1 MKPLVT
7 EYDLG
12 DFYKLI
18 EMLEGILAHRKK
30 KPTTKSAELFYQHQI
45 NYYTAIRNAA
55 LHKKLWV
62 MHSAFAPVELLYA
75 FDIVPA
81 HTSFF
86 LGAIA
91 QLTKK
96 QGEYMEKASA
106 FGYPWEVCQGHRP
119 VVGGALAGKVPRP
132 DLCMAIQIGCTNA
145 ASSVVGFAR
154 TYGVPIYYLDM
165 SYGGKRD
172 VDMKYYVDN
181 LKALISFLEEFT
193 HTKLDWDK
201 FKHIVDIERQI
212 GDVNLEIMNM
222 RKAIPSPV
230 RHRGFTQQYSV
241 DMFTPGTEEALT
253 YFKTV
258 RDEIKENVEA
268 RKGPIDTPERYRIL
282 SILMPPNFS
291 HKLLD
296 WMEEEHGVFSVG
308 EPHMAYWPPNI
319 QIDPDR
325 PLESLAIKYYNR
337 PMLGQL
343 ICKAD
348 VGLIP
353 DVLYLAKEYSADG
366 AIFYANVTC
375 HTSPVLI
382 RSVKDTLLKEVGIPT
397 LTLDM
402 DVADPNYTSQEE
414 MQEKIELFLE
424 IMDTYKDR
432 RKSRLQKS

>member
-1 MKPLVT
+1 MIEPLVT

-12 DFYKLI
+12 DFHKLI
-18 EMLEGILAHRKK
+18 ETLGSILEHRRK
-30 KPTTKSAELFYQHQI
+30 KPTIKSAELFYQHQL
-45 NYYTAIRNAA
+45 NYYTAIRDAA
-55 LHKKLWV
+55 EDGRPWV
-62 MHSAFAPVELLYA
+62 MHSAFAPVEILYA

-81 HTSFF
+81 HSSFF

-91 QLTKK
+91 QLAKK
-96 QGEYMEKASA
+96 QGEYMEQASA

-119 VVGGALAGKVPRP
+119 VVGGALNGKVPKP
-132 DLCMAIQIGCTNA
+132 DLCISTQIGCTNA
-145 ASSVVGFAR
+145 ASSVIGFAR
-154 TYGVPIYYLDM
+154 MYGVPVYYLDM

-172 VDMKYYVDN
+172 VDLAYYVEN
-181 LKALISFLEEFT
+181 LKALIAYLEDFT
-193 HTKLDWDK
+193 GTKLDWDK
-201 FKHIVDIERQI
+201 LRQVVDTERQI
-212 GDVNLEIMNM
+212 GDLNLEIMEL

-241 DMFTPGTEEALT
+241 DMFTPGTKEALE
-253 YFKTV
+253 YFRTV
-258 RDEIKENVEA
+258 RDEIKENVVA
-268 RKGPIDTPERYRIL
+268 GKGPIDTPERYRIL
-282 SILMPPNFS
+282 SILMPPNFA

-308 EPHMAYWPPNI
+308 EPHMAYWPSTI
-319 QIDPDR
+319 VIDPDR
-325 PLESLAIKYYNR
+325 PLESLALKYYNR

-343 ICKAD
+343 ICTAKSSL
-348 VGLIP
+348 VP
-353 DVLYLAKEYSADG
+353 DCLHLAREYKADG

-382 RSVKDTLLKEVGIPT
+382 RSVKDALLREVGIPT

-424 IMDTYKDR
+424 IMDTYKAKR
-432 RKSRLQKS
+432 ARAAA